1 MSARLFQ
8 GREICA
14 EGRGVARGVSPPP
27 SPRSLFMHFL
37 QKKKKEKK
45 KKRGKPAG
53 RADRLHSRE
62 ILDPGQHHFS
72 GIKPQLVGPLLTRLR
87 EAKIGAAT
95 ADRGGVGPLESEVAR
110 QLAALEE
117 EEETVGTQAKV
128 PRR

>member
-1 MSARLFQ
+1 M
-8 GREICA
+8 
-14 EGRGVARGVSPPP
+14 
-27 SPRSLFMHFL
+27 
-37 QKKKKEKK
+37 
-45 KKRGKPAG
+45 
-53 RADRLHSRE
+53 HSRE

-117 EEETVGTQAKV
+117 ETVGTQAKV